1 MFDYEQIK
9 KALQSALLSGSIDI
23 IYYHMVCKQIDD
35 INYNSSS
42 THTYRDESISY
53 LIK

>member
-9 KALQSALLSGSIDI
+9 KVLHSALLSGSIDAM
-23 IYYHMVCKQIDD
+23 YYHMVCKQIDD
-35 INYNSSS
+35 INHHSS
-42 THTYRDESISY
+42 TMHTYTDESISY